1 MLLRKVR
8 ISASL
13 KMITGLNNL
22 VLSPVS
28 DKNHI
33 FLQSPQVQTA
43 SRIQFLHSSKPISNN
58 SNQFVPKSVAQSS
71 IALSTDGIRRPVKA
85 DAQAALFD
93 YLHTT
98 RGLSFLD
105 SEHISKNS
113 PRFLEGLLAKVDSE
127 KDVLRALTKFF
138 RYHPINEFE
147 PFFES
152 MGLSEREYAPFLPQE
167 LIFLSDD
174 ELLLDNYHTLSS
186 YGLPR
191 CEIGRLFKEVNEI
204 FRYEYGVLNMKL
216 RAYEQLGLRRSNV
229 IKLVSCSPQLL
240 AGEVDNAFVRV
251 LGRMKELGFDSNWI
265 VGHLSSKNTYNWNRM
280 LETLC
285 FLQELGFSDVQME
298 ALFRED
304 AALLFAGC
312 GKQVDIVVAL
322 LVKLGLKVEEVLDLV
337 VKNPQI
343 LSPKCAKN
351 FSKALAILLEIGT
364 KPEITVQILLSHME
378 VLASHSLKGL
388 KTVLKDFNS
397 DKHSLCE
404 ALEKNPST
412 FFNLAFKTKKSGA
425 EFVAARSPNN
435 IVEKTDFLLRL
446 GYVENSEEMVKALK
460 QFRGRGD
467 QLQERFDCLVG
478 AGLDFNT
485 VSGMVKQAP
494 TVLNQ
499 TRDILEK
506 KMDCLKNYLGYPVES
521 IAGFPSYLCYDMKRI
536 SLRFSMYAWL
546 REKGY
551 VKPMLSVSTLLAC
564 SDARF
569 IKYYVNIHPNGPEM
583 WENLKRSL
591 ASD

>member
-1 MLLRKVR
+1 
-8 ISASL
+8 
-13 KMITGLNNL
+13 MITGLNNL

-28 DKNHI
+28 DKNPI
-33 FLQSPQVQTA
+33 FLQSPQFHTA

-71 IALSTDGIRRPVKA
+71 ITLSTDGIRRPVKA

-138 RYHPINEFE
+138 
-147 PFFES
+147 
-152 MGLSEREYAPFLPQE
+152 
-167 LIFLSDD
+167 SDD

-204 FRYEYGVLNMKL
+204 FRYECGVLDMKL

-240 AGEVDNAFVRV
+240 AGDVDNAFVRV
-251 LGRMKELGFDSNWI
+251 LERMKELGFDSNWI

-322 LVKLGLKVEEVLDLV
+322 LVKLGLKVEEVLDLM
-337 VKNPQI
+337 VKNLQI

-388 KTVLKDFNS
+388 KTVLKDFNG

-569 IKYYVNIHPNGPEM
+569 VKYYVDIHPNGPEM